1 MCRSLAVKFGFYRNA
16 SVADVTTISNL
27 MVLPIK
33 PENLQVA
40 KAAVLEEEQPHLLDA
55 PILISTPRIETP
67 EHRCPSAELAQVCS
81 HFETSLCHP
90 PQPVVNIE
98 IKKVRPSVTQRK
110 AWLSWLPL
118 WFRSSRCYHQVA
130 NVLGVGAHPL
140 SAGSTRWMST
150 SIAGITTAE
159 PADTSLFFSLTQG
172 DMCQVSVAVCV
183 ATRLKPTLQLGME
196 EQ

>member
-33 PENLQVA
+33 PESLQVA
-40 KAAVLEEEQPHLLDA
+40 KAAVLEEEQHHLLDA
-55 PILISTPRIETP
+55 PILISTPRSETP

-90 PQPVVNIE
+90 PQPVVDIE
-98 IKKVRPSVTQRK
+98 IKKFGLGNPTQGL
-110 AWLSWLPL
+110 AFVVAL

-130 NVLGVGAHPL
+130 NV
-140 SAGSTRWMST
+140 
-150 SIAGITTAE
+150 
-159 PADTSLFFSLTQG
+159 
-172 DMCQVSVAVCV
+172 
-183 ATRLKPTLQLGME
+183 
-196 EQ
+196 